1 MDIRY
6 YRCNLTKGQHL
17 ALYILC
23 AAAMMGVLFL
33 FYHSFIVALPGG
45 LLLGFLPEK
54 MLADRSISRR
64 KNALRL
70 QFKDFLESMSVAVRA
85 GNTELNAIRSALQD
99 LRLSYN
105 ENTDIVR
112 EVAYIVDAHE
122 KRGLALSEL
131 FMDLGM
137 RSDIEDIRSFA
148 EIFQATS
155 GKSDRFRDIVQETQD
170 IISQKIEIQQEIET
184 TIAGAKS
191 ETVMMLVLP
200 ILLVAM
206 MSVMGGGMLDA
217 LFTTSSG
224 RIAATVAL
232 ALFIG
237 AYILSVKFTDVE
249 V

>member
-1 MDIRY
+1 M
-6 YRCNLTKGQHL
+6 
-17 ALYILC
+17 
-23 AAAMMGVLFL
+23 
-33 FYHSFIVALPGG
+33 
-45 LLLGFLPEK
+45 
-54 MLADRSISRR
+54 
-64 KNALRL
+64 
-70 QFKDFLESMSVAVRA
+70 
-85 GNTELNAIRSALQD
+85 
-99 LRLSYN
+99 
-105 ENTDIVR
+105 
-112 EVAYIVDAHE
+112 
-122 KRGLALSEL
+122 
-131 FMDLGM
+131 
-137 RSDIEDIRSFA
+137 
-148 EIFQATS
+148 
-155 GKSDRFRDIVQETQD
+155 QETQD

>member
-33 FYHSFIVALPGG
+33 FYHSFVVALPGG

-170 IISQKIEIQQEIET
+170 IISQKIEIPIHSSQADMRH
-184 TIAGAKS
+184 AG
-191 ETVMMLVLP
+191 LDYGIQL
-200 ILLVAM
+200 IDRG
-206 MSVMGGGMLDA
+206 MSVYLAQFLKNDSTLVRHPCLGHVC
-217 LFTTSSG
+217 SSKSLV
-224 RIAATVAL
+224 I
-232 ALFIG
+232 F
-237 AYILSVKFTDVE
+237 E
-249 V
+249 

>member
-33 FYHSFIVALPGG
+33 FYHSFVVALPGG

-206 MSVMGGGMLDA
+206 MSVRGGVMLDA